1 MPTEIKPLFRPDAVR
16 PKLKAFLLPSL
27 AESASRKLANW
38 SELLASKRAEAM
50 KETELLADFIRD
62 LFVDLLGYVPPP
74 ATPFTLKREA
84 LVKVDGKFAD
94 AAFGVFDGD
103 NNFAAVLEG
112 KGPRDPLD
120 RPFAGRKRSAVE
132 QALQYAVQLQ
142 IDWYLVTNLKEI
154 RLYHKGHD
162 TFTYERFETI
172 RLAEDAAERNRFV
185 YLLGA
190 DRMLQA
196 GGNHLDALLSESK
209 KIGRELT
216 NSYYRE
222 YRALREQIFEALK
235 THNPNEPPI
244 ALLAATQ
251 KMLDRVLFIAFCEDR
266 GLLPRDIIARAYQH
280 ADPFNPRPIWDNF
293 TGLFRAVDAGNER
306 LNVTRYN
313 GGLFARDLYLE
324 RLTVPDAVCEGFKK
338 LAEYEYG
345 NDPDADA
352 RLIDVEI
359 LGHIFEQSISD
370 LEEMQERIAGHIAA
384 AKPKEQRKN
393 SRKESGAFYT
403 PTFITRYIV
412 AQTLGPI
419 LSARFEQCR
428 AAHETAAAKTVKKTL
443 GDPAV
448 FDPKS
453 LKKAQTTALMEFWH
467 DWIDE
472 LQSVR
477 IVDPA
482 CGSGA
487 FLIEAFDQLFA
498 EYHKAQGFL
507 TELRGAT
514 LFDIRKTILEHNLY
528 GVDLNGE
535 AVEIARLSCWIKT
548 AEVGKVLTSLDHNI
562 RQGNSVVADAAI
574 HPQAFDW
581 RRAFPE
587 VFAVGGFD
595 VVIGNP
601 PYVRQEWI
609 SPYKPYLQQHYRAYD
624 GAADLYVYFYE
635 LGINL
640 LKPGGRLGFVV
651 TNKWMK
657 AGYGEALR
665 RFFRE
670 YAWVES
676 VVDFGHAKQI
686 FEDADV
692 FPSILVARK
701 PTADLP
707 PSSTRVC
714 AIPREQLRITDL
726 SNQIA
731 AQGFEVPRDRLG
743 ASAWTLE
750 PPGVVALLEKIRRVG
765 VPLKEFAGVEP
776 LSGIKTGFN
785 DAYLMDSA
793 TKERLVAADPK
804 SGDLFKPYLRG
815 QDINRWRADW
825 SGLWMLALKSSGNHP
840 WPWANAGDEAE
851 AVFAATYPA
860 IHAHLNQFRDALV
873 KRQDQGE
880 YWWELRA
887 CAYWN
892 QFDRPKVMYQD
903 ITWQACFCLDM
914 RGTLS
919 NNTVYFL
926 STEDGWTLAA
936 LNSPIAWWFAWRK
949 AQHGKDEALRFFT
962 TFIEAFPIPRPTDE
976 QRKQAGILGERLIGI
991 TVEQYAG
998 RQAVLDWL
1006 RAEFVVEKPSQKLQN
1021 LAALD
1026 TDTLVAEV
1034 KKARGKQKPL
1044 TVAGLKALKEEH
1056 TRSIAPLQALAG
1068 EARRLEEQVAELVN
1082 DAYGLTAEE
1091 IALMWRTAPPRMP
1104 GESPCPR
1111 PFSPGIMQS

>member
-1 MPTEIKPLFRPDAVR
+1 MATEIKPLFRPDALR
-16 PKLKAFLLPSL
+16 PKLKSFLLP
-27 AESASRKLANW
+27 ARCESASRAFISW
-38 SELLASKRAEAM
+38 SNLLGSRQAEEM
-50 KETELLADFIRD
+50 KESELLADFIRD
-62 LFVDLLGYVPPP
+62 VFVDLLGYVPPP
-74 ATPFTLKREA
+74 AMPYTLKREA

-94 AAFGVFDGD
+94 AALGVFDG
-103 NNFAAVLEG
+103 NKNAFVAVLEG

-132 QALQYAVQLQ
+132 QSLQYAVQLQ
-142 IDWYLVTNLKEI
+142 IDWYLVTNLREI

-162 TFTYERFETI
+162 TFTYERFETAE
-172 RLAEDAAERNRFV
+172 LAEDVGERKRFV

-190 DRMLQA
+190 ERMLHPS
-196 GGNHLDALLSESK
+196 GNHLDALLAESK

-222 YRALREQIFEALK
+222 YRALREGIFETLRK
-235 THNPNEPPI
+235 HNPNEPPDQ
-244 ALLAATQ
+244 LLAATQ

-266 GLLPRDIIARAYQH
+266 GLLPRDIIARAYEH
-280 ADPFNPRPIWDNF
+280 ADPFNPRPIWHNF
-293 TGLFRAVDAGNER
+293 VGLFRSVDNGNEH
-306 LNVTRYN
+306 LNITRYN
-313 GGLFARDLYLE
+313 GGLFASDPYLE
-324 RLTVPDAVCEGFKK
+324 GLTVPDAVCEGFKK

-345 NDPDADA
+345 NDPEADA

-370 LEEMQERIAGHIAA
+370 LEEMQERIAGRVTQT
-384 AKPKEQRKN
+384 KPKEQKKN

-403 PTFITRYIV
+403 PAFITRYIV

-419 LSARFEQCR
+419 VAARFEQFR
-428 AAHETAAAKTVKKTL
+428 AAHEAAATKNLKRFFA
-443 GDPAV
+443 DPAV
-448 FDPKS
+448 FDPDK
-453 LKKAQTTALMEFWH
+453 LTKPQRAALESFWH

-472 LQSVR
+472 LQTVR
-477 IVDPA
+477 LVDPA

-507 TELRGAT
+507 EELRGKT

-562 RQGNSVVADAAI
+562 CEGNSVIADPAV
-574 HPQAFDW
+574 HPKAFDW
-581 RRAFPE
+581 RAAFPE
-587 VFAVGGFD
+587 VFAAGGFD

-609 SPYKPYLQQHYRAYD
+609 SPYKLYLQQHYRAYD

-635 LGINL
+635 LGVNL

-657 AGYGEALR
+657 AGYGTALR
-665 RFFRE
+665 RFFRDSV
-670 YAWVES
+670 WVES

-692 FPSILVARK
+692 FPSILVVRK
-701 PTADLP
+701 PTAES
-707 PSSTRVC
+707 PSLTFRVC
-714 AIPREQLRITDL
+714 AIHREQLRIDDL

-731 AQGFEVPRDRLG
+731 AEGFEVPRDRFG
-743 ASAWTLE
+743 ADAWTLE
-750 PPGVVALLEKIRRVG
+750 PPGVAALLEKIRRVG

-785 DAYLMDSA
+785 DAYLMDTA
-793 TKERLVAADPK
+793 TKEELVAADPK
-804 SGDLFKPYLRG
+804 STGLFKPYLRG
-815 QDINRWRADW
+815 QDINRWEAVW
-825 SGLWMLALKSSGNHP
+825 NGLWMLALKSSGNHL
-840 WPWANAGDEAE
+840 WPWSNADEQAE
-851 AVFAATYPA
+851 SLFAKTYPA
-860 IHAHLNQFRDALV
+860 IHAHLNQFRDALI

-887 CAYWN
+887 CAYWEK
-892 QFDRPKVMYQD
+892 FDQPKVMYQD
-903 ITWQACFCLDM
+903 ITWQACFCLDT

-926 STEDGWTLAA
+926 SMDDRWALAS
-936 LNSPIAWWFAWRK
+936 LNSPISWWFAWRN

-962 TFIEAFPIPRPTDE
+962 TFMEGFPIPQPTDE
-976 QRKQAGILGERLIGI
+976 QRKQAGSLVKRLIDISG
-991 TVEQYAG
+991 EQSEG
-998 RQAVLDWL
+998 WRTVLDWL
-1006 RAEFVVEKPSQKLQN
+1006 RVEFDVEKPSQKLQN
-1021 LAALD
+1021 VASLEEN
-1026 TDTLVAEV
+1026 TLIAEV
-1034 KKARGKQKPL
+1034 KKARGRHKPL
-1044 TVAGLKALKEEH
+1044 SVAGLKALKDEH
-1056 TRSIAPLQALAG
+1056 ARSILPLQALSAQ
-1068 EARRLEEQVAELVN
+1068 ARQLEQEVASLVN
-1082 DAYGLTAEE
+1082 AAYGLTPEE
-1091 IALMWRTAPPRMP
+1091 IALMWQTAPPRMP
-1104 GESPCPR
+1104 CEPPTT
-1111 PFSPGIMQS
+1111 